1 MRIVIETVKPKFS
14 GETRDSIGAPGLNAA
29 SGDYPGL
36 AGEVQRLKFLI
47 FGLILVLTMLL
58 RPQGLIPSR
67 QRAEELQK
75 GVHEDTVIEDLNAE
89 TT

>member
-1 MRIVIETVKPKFS
+1 
-14 GETRDSIGAPGLNAA
+14 
-29 SGDYPGL
+29 
-36 AGEVQRLKFLI
+36 
-47 FGLILVLTMLL
+47 VLTMLL

-75 GVHEDTVIEDLNAE
+75 GVHEDTTIVDVNAE